1 MMEKIKQLISQMN
14 EAGVPLPMM
23 RDPLTGKASVTLTMM
38 ILSFNTALL
47 GQLGKFTKL
56 LGDVDMTSAMSLF
69 VATSALY
76 LGRKLQSNGSSKT
89 ITVENPQEGKS
100 E

>member
-1 MMEKIKQLISQMN
+1 MEKLKELFRKMN
-14 EAGVPLPMM
+14 EAGVPLPML
-23 RDPLTGKASVTLTMM
+23 RDPVTGKASVTLTMM
-38 ILSFNTALL
+38 VLSFNTALL
-47 GQLGKFTKL
+47 GQIGKLTNF

-76 LGRKLQSNGSSKT
+76 LGRKLQNNGKEN
-89 ITVENPQEGKS
+89 IVESPNKEEGKS

>member
-1 MMEKIKQLISQMN
+1 MKTIKELVNEMN
-14 EAGVPLPMM
+14 QIGVPLPLLK
-23 RDPLTGKASVTLTMM
+23 DPKTGRASVSMTMM
-38 ILSFNTALL
+38 VLSFNTALL

-76 LGRKLQSNGSSKT
+76 FGRQMQTNGKVVTLNSDNNSQNEVK
-89 ITVENPQEGKS
+89 
-100 E
+100 

>member
-1 MMEKIKQLISQMN
+1 MDKLKQLIIKMN
-14 EAGVPLPMM
+14 EYGIPLPMIH
-23 RDPLTGKASVTLTMM
+23 DPKSGKASVTLTMM
-38 ILSFNTALL
+38 FLSFNTALL

-76 LGRKLQSNGSSKT
+76 LGRKLQSDGKNA
-89 ITVENPQEGKS
+89 TVEKEEGNK

>member
-1 MMEKIKQLISQMN
+1 MEKIKELFRKMN
-14 EAGVPLPMM
+14 ENGIPMPM
-23 RDPLTGKASVTLTMM
+23 IRDPVTGRASVTLTMM

-56 LGDVDMTSAMSLF
+56 LGDIDMTSAMSLF

-76 LGRKLQSNGSSKT
+76 LGRKLQNDGNKSV
-89 ITVENPQEGKS
+89 TVEKSNTEEGKS
-100 E
+100 

>member
-1 MMEKIKQLISQMN
+1 MEKLKELIKKLNSQ
-14 EAGVPLPMM
+14 GIPLPMM
-23 RDPLTGKASVTLTMM
+23 TDPLTGKASVTLTMM

-76 LGRKLQSNGSSKT
+76 LGRKIQNNGKEV
-89 ITVENPQEGKS
+89 IVENQQNEGKS
-100 E
+100 

>member
-1 MMEKIKQLISQMN
+1 MIEKLKELINKAN
-14 EAGVPLPMM
+14 ELGVPLPLL
-23 RDPLTGKASVTLTMM
+23 RDPKSGRASVTYTMM
-38 ILSFNTALL
+38 VLSFNTALL

-56 LGDVDMTSAMSLF
+56 LGEVDMTSAMSLF

-76 LGRKLQSNGSSKT
+76 LGRKMQKDDKS
-89 ITVENPQEGKS
+89 ITVENPQEGKN

>member
-1 MMEKIKQLISQMN
+1 MRKLN
-14 EAGVPLPMM
+14 ENGFPLPMFT
-23 RDPLTGKASVTLTMM
+23 DPRTGKASVTLTMM
-38 ILSFNTALL
+38 MLSFNTALL

-76 LGRKLQSNGSSKT
+76 LGRKMQADGKVV
-89 ITVENPQEGKS
+89 TVEENNNVEGKS

>member
-1 MMEKIKQLISQMN
+1 MIEKLKELLNKLNS
-14 EAGVPLPMM
+14 AGVPLPMF
-23 RDPLTGKASVTLTMM
+23 RDPITGKASVTLTMM

-47 GQLGKFTKL
+47 GQLGKFSKI
-56 LGDVDMTSAMSLF
+56 LGETDMTSAMSLF

-76 LGRKLQSNGSSKT
+76 LGRKLQSDGKT
-89 ITVENPQEGKS
+89 INVEAPQEGKS